1 MHELYRNFYEN
12 VLFLLFYSQSGT
24 IWTNLSET
32 EKLSSADDDE
42 EEQEE
47 ENEEHILFWI
57 EISFYEKRKSQF
69 FLPYIFSIF
78 LLRSSIIFL
87 QIFLVINNP
96 ICYTNTNV

>member
-69 FLPYIFSIF
+69 FFTIYIFYFFATKFHYFSSNF
-78 LLRSSIIFL
+78 FSYKQSYLL
-87 QIFLVINNP
+87 
-96 ICYTNTNV
+96 YKH